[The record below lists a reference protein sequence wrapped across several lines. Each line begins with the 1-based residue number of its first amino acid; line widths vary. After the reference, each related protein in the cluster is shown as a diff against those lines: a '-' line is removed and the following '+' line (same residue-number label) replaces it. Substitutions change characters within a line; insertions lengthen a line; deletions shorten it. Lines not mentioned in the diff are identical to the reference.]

1 MSDATLVEFCNEDA
15 RVPSREGK
23 AAGYDAYATSNVA
36 IPPGGRALISTGLKI
51 AAPSGTYIRIA
62 PRSGLAWKHGIQTG
76 AGVVDE
82 DYRGEIKVLLF
93 NHGAE
98 EFQVN
103 KGDRVAQLIFEKI
116 VTPELM
122 VVPSLDDTERGEG
135 GFGST
140 GK

>member
-1 MSDATLVEFCNEDA
+1 MSVVLCNEDA
-15 RVPSREGK
+15 RIPSREGR
-23 AAGYDAYATSNVA
+23 AAGYDTYATSDVC
-36 IPPGGRALISTGLKI
+36 IPSGGWEKVPTGLQI

-82 DYRGEIKVLLF
+82 DYRGEIQVILF
-93 NHGAE
+93 NHGSKD
-98 EFQVN
+98 FQVN
-103 KGDRVAQLIFEKI
+103 KGDRIAQLIFEKI
-116 VTPELM
+116 ATPELKICS
-122 VVPSLDDTERGEG
+122 SLDDTTRGEG